1 MCHGFVCVG
10 AVVTLWL
17 YSPILEEQLLQVTEG
32 VSLQYTGQV
41 VFSVTVNHS
50 HHKIVTEYLHKSL
63 KLKKNSRGF
72 I

>member
-17 YSPILEEQLLQVTEG
+17 YSPILEEQTLSQLLQVREV

-41 VFSVTVNHS
+41 VFSVTANHS
-50 HHKIVTEYLHKSL
+50 HDKIVTEYLHKSL
-63 KLKKNSRGF
+63 KLKKKF
-72 I
+72 